1 LASPQVILLPA
12 GRRLIWANLGSFR
25 TLPKIA
31 REGHANHHVAAQQEK
46 CSFEKEI
53 FFPKR
58 IDRID
63 TVFHP
68 EKGGKSNPPRASE
81 ERKIDAKVMQVRR
94 SCGASPGA
102 PEKA

>member
-1 LASPQVILLPA
+1 
-12 GRRLIWANLGSFR
+12 LIWANLGSFR

-31 REGHANHHVAAQQEK
+31 REGHANHRVAAQQEK

-68 EKGGKSNPPRASE
+68 EKSGKSNLPRAPE
-81 ERKIDAKVMQVRR
+81 ERKTDTKVMHLGR
-94 SCGASPGA
+94 SREDVPGA

>member
-1 LASPQVILLPA
+1 
-12 GRRLIWANLGSFR
+12 
-25 TLPKIA
+25 LPKIA

-63 TVFHP
+63 AVFHP
-68 EKGGKSNPPRASE
+68 EKGGKSNPPRVRE
-81 ERKIDAKVMQVRR
+81 VRKIDTKVTPLGRSGGVR
-94 SCGASPGA
+94 PGM